1 MVFPFYKNYINENKD
16 DIIKYIED
24 LNQDEEQ
31 NGKFS
36 TSIYGLSCKTEY
48 KKMLTKFKKDCFK
61 IELNKY

>member
-24 LNQDEEQ
+24 LSQDEEQ

-36 TSIYGLSCKTEY
+36 TSIYGLSCKTDY
-48 KKMLTKFKKDCFK
+48 KKMLTKFKKIVSK
-61 IELNKY
+61 LN